1 MRGIGVVRAWS
12 VLLVG
17 AGLAV
22 AVEEPPPLTAPA
34 LITPGGDAGLAAPAE
49 RPSAAAPSPGPGGTG
64 PILVVPGVTA
74 PARMRSTPRLPE
86 LEPAGPEPSADVPA
100 LIGPGGT
107 MEPRSPG
114 AAATAPRAASGGLSN
129 PLTLESVPSDEP
141 IISTP
146 APMSPPPAPRPAVR
160 DAKPVPPPPSPA
172 PRRSSGLFGRM
183 LMPSFITGRGAGESR
198 STITVEPRT
207 DPAADAA
214 LKRRIEHQI
223 QEALGDRIRSVE
235 VRVVGRDVTIHAKTA
250 RFWQRRNVR
259 RTLESLPGLS
269 GYHATFEVED

>member
-1 MRGIGVVRAWS
+1 MRAIWVVRAWG
-12 VLLVG
+12 VLLFG
-17 AGLAV
+17 ASLAI
-22 AVEEPPPLTAPA
+22 AVEEPPPLTAPP
-34 LITPGGDAGLAAPAE
+34 LIAPGGDAGSAAPAE
-49 RPSAAAPSPGPGGTG
+49 RPSAPTPSSRPGSTG

-74 PARMRSTPRLPE
+74 PGRVRSTSRLPS
-86 LEPAGPEPSADVPA
+86 LEPAGPEPSADLPA

-114 AAATAPRAASGGLSN
+114 TAATSPRAASGGLSN
-129 PLTLESVPSDEP
+129 PLTLESVSGEEP

-146 APMSPPPAPRPAVR
+146 APMSPPPAPRPAVP

-172 PRRSSGLFGRM
+172 PRRSSGFFGRM
-183 LMPSFITGRGAGESR
+183 LLPSFITGRGAGESR

-207 DPAADAA
+207 DPADAA
-214 LKRRIEHQI
+214 LKRRIERQI
-223 QEALGDRIRSVE
+223 QETLGDRVRSVE
-235 VRVVGRDVTIHAKTA
+235 VRVIGRDLTIHAKTA

-269 GYHATFEVED
+269 GYHATVEVDD